1 MSKEGAAL
9 LRQRKSGIYPPAVR
23 KILETNGSDL
33 VKELKVVRIPVNS
46 AITAALNVLSAG
58 AYSKAVRKLNY
69 DKMYHL
75 QLQINGEYTLE
86 KNEVVSLTRGVKEG
100 ESLQLP
106 DVAKPV
112 TLKQLIDNTKQKMGA
127 SKFSRYSAFT
137 NNCQD
142 FILAVLDANGLLT
155 EEATTFIKQDVE
167 SLLKMLP
174 SSMNKIT
181 DTITDAAAAVE
192 TTIHGEGKSKQAT
205 TWKSFYASEVKGKKF
220 GSRAEVNEAM
230 KVAAAKYKEAKK

>member
-1 MSKEGAAL
+1 MSTTKEGSAI

-23 KILETNGSDL
+23 AILKTNGSDL
-33 VKELKVVRIPVNS
+33 VKDLKVVRIPVNS

-58 AYSKAVRKLNY
+58 AYNKAVKKLNY

-86 KNEVVSLTRGVKEG
+86 KNEVVSLTRAVKKG
-100 ESLQLP
+100 EELILAKVEKPLTLQ
-106 DVAKPV
+106 
-112 TLKQLIDNTKQKMGA
+112 QLIDNTKARMGNR
-127 SKFSRYSAFT
+127 KFSRYSAFT

-142 FILAVLDANGLLT
+142 FILAVLGANGLLT
-155 EEATTFIKQDVE
+155 DEAATFIKQDAE
-167 SLLKMLP
+167 TLLKMLP
-174 SSMNKIT
+174 SSMNTIA

-192 TTIHGEGKSKQAT
+192 TAVHGEGSKKT
-205 TWKSFYASEVKGKKF
+205 TWKTFYASEVKGKKF

-230 KVAAAKYKEAKK
+230 KAAAAKYRSQKS